1 MSCTYNCGETFLRS
15 ELAKHEANCPKLTI
29 SVSTHS
35 DIIVY
40 NFIENYI

>member
-1 MSCTYNCGETFLRS
+1 MSCTYDCGETFLRS

-35 DIIVY
+35 DIVY
-40 NFIENYI
+40 KFIENYI